1 MAVKPRANRDQR
13 DSPLDRKEAIRN
25 MQTRMASFVIQG
37 FYDADGY
44 LYISGREKDMIIS
57 RGP

>member
-1 MAVKPRANRDQR
+1 
-13 DSPLDRKEAIRN
+13 